1 MEKKKA
7 RARVIQ
13 RNRDGTRFIK
23 EALKKPGCR
32 DRGGGVAKERERE
45 RISTLDNRARIFR
58 LEGGIHL

>member
-7 RARVIQ
+7 RARVRQ

-45 RISTLDNRARIFR
+45 REFPPSTIELVFSD
-58 LEGGIHL
+58 